1 VLCLFFSRPYGSAFD
16 QTLDADQDRV
26 GGGLGFSNR
35 WGGLFFSL
43 VLTGPHSTILSIL
56 TKVGSVGVSG
66 FPTVG
71 GGLYDREHPN
81 SPLIPVGEVFVQL
94 SSCRHERTEV

>member
-1 VLCLFFSRPYGSAFD
+1 
-16 QTLDADQDRV
+16 
-26 GGGLGFSNR
+26 
-35 WGGLFFSL
+35 
-43 VLTGPHSTILSIL
+43 
-56 TKVGSVGVSG
+56 VGVSG

>member
-1 VLCLFFSRPYGSAFD
+1 M
-16 QTLDADQDRV
+16 
-26 GGGLGFSNR
+26 
-35 WGGLFFSL
+35 
-43 VLTGPHSTILSIL
+43 L
-56 TKVGSVGVSG
+56 TKIGSVGVSG

-71 GGLYDREHPN
+71 GGLFFSLVLAGPHSTRLSMLTKIGSVGVLGFPTVEGGLYDREHPN